1 MSGFDCVANAL
12 VDDGWCVLPGFLSP
26 AEVAALV
33 ASSQA
38 RRADFARAGVGRA
51 GGHAVN
57 GEIRGDE
64 VLWLDDEGW
73 AGADGPADAADP
85 AAALALDRLEALRG
99 ELNAG
104 LYLGLAELECHLAV
118 YPEGRFYKRHLDQH
132 RGEDTRVVTIVLY
145 LNPEWGEADGG
156 ELRLYLDD
164 GSHRDVRP
172 DGGTLAVFMSDRF
185 EHEVLPA
192 RRERWSLT
200 GWYRRRARV

>member
-1 MSGFDCVANAL
+1 MSGFDCVVNAL
-12 VDDGWCVLPGFLSP
+12 VETGWCVLPGFLTP

-38 RRADFARAGVGRA
+38 RRGDFARAGVGRA

-64 VLWLDDEGW
+64 VLWLDD
-73 AGADGPADAADP
+73 ADP
-85 AAALALDRLEALRG
+85 AAALALARLDALRG
-99 ELNAG
+99 ELNAA

-118 YPEGRFYKRHLDQH
+118 YPAGRFYKRHLDQH

-145 LNPEWGEADGG
+145 LNPEWGETDGG

-164 GSHRDVRP
+164 GSHTDVVP
-172 DGGTLAVFMSDRF
+172 HGGTLAVFMSDRF
-185 EHEVLPA
+185 EHEVKPA
-192 RRERWSLT
+192 QRERWSLT
-200 GWYRRRARV
+200 GWFRRRAL

>member
-1 MSGFDCVANAL
+1 MSGFDCVASAL
-12 VDDGWCVLPGFLSP
+12 VDTGWCVLPGFLSP
-26 AEVAALV
+26 AEVSALV

-38 RRADFARAGVGRA
+38 RRTDFARAGVGRA

-64 VLWLDDEGW
+64 VLWLDH
-73 AGADGPADAADP
+73 ARTADADP
-85 AAALALDRLEALRG
+85 AASVAQGRLEALRG
-99 ELNAG
+99 ELNAA

-118 YPEGRFYKRHLDQH
+118 YPAGRFYKRHLDQH

-145 LNPEWGEADGG
+145 LNPEWGEDDGG

-164 GSHRDVRP
+164 GRHIDVP
-172 DGGTLAVFMSDRF
+172 PLGGTLAVFMSDRF

-192 RRERWSLT
+192 RRERWSLS

>member
-1 MSGFDCVANAL
+1 MSGFDCVVNAL
-12 VDDGWCVLPGFLSP
+12 VETGWHVQPGFLTP

-33 ASSQA
+33 AASKT
-38 RRADFARAGVGRA
+38 RRGDFARAGVGRA

-64 VLWLDDEGW
+64 VLWLDD
-73 AGADGPADAADP
+73 AGEADAGDP
-85 AAALALDRLEALRG
+85 AAAVALDRLEALRG
-99 ELNAG
+99 ELNAA

-164 GSHRDVRP
+164 GTHSDVAP
-172 DGGTLAVFMSDRF
+172 HGGTLAVFMSNRF

-200 GWYRRRARV
+200 GWFRRRAL